1 MPIKGITLI
10 ELLVVI
16 AMIGV
21 LAGVVGPN
29 ISGWNCRQ
37 EVRNDFDKL
46 NIFLEKLRAES
57 FVRNRQ
63 MMAQIRD
70 DGVNGSIKVYMGPA
84 NKGKNCSGGGWSYR
98 GGSVGDI
105 PDYWSEKSRLSYL
118 KGAVCFYSDG
128 SATATPINRYAYTIS
143 RQCDGK
149 NYQFRNSIFGATGL
163 INKEKYNTTTS
174 KWDEL

>member
-16 AMIGV
+16 AMIAV
-21 LAGVVGPN
+21 LVGVVGPN

-46 NIFLEKLRAES
+46 NIFLERLRAES
-57 FVRNRQ
+57 IVRNRV

-70 DGVNGSIKVYMGPA
+70 DGVNGSIKVYMGPT
-84 NKGKNCSGGGWSYR
+84 NKSKNCSGSGWSYR
-98 GGSVGDI
+98 GGSVDDI
-105 PDYWSEKSRLSYL
+105 PDYWSEKSKLSYL
-118 KGAVCFYSDG
+118 KGSVCFYSDG
-128 SATATPINRYAYTIS
+128 SATSIPINRYSYTIS

-149 NYQFRNSIFGATGL
+149 NHQFGNIIFGATGFIEKL
-163 INKEKYNTTTS
+163 KYNFKTS